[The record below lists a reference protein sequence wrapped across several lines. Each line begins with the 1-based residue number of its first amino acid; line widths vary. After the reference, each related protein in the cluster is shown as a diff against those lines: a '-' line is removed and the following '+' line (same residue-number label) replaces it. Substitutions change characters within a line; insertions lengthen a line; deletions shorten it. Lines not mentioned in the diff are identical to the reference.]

1 MVNDPPRHDRAN
13 GICFELVGV
22 TQTRGNRTV
31 LKNLTA
37 NLPDG
42 ELIALIGPSG
52 AGKTSLLRLL
62 NRLDDPTSGEIRFHG
77 NPLPAY
83 PARSIRR
90 RVGFVFQTPSMFP
103 GTVADNLMTAHSL
116 GRNRKAS
123 MAAGRM
129 EQVLRMVEL
138 DVDYASREAN
148 DLSGGEKQRVAL
160 ARALITE
167 PEVLLLDEPT
177 SALDPEVADRLIHT
191 LSRLRKETGLTVV
204 MVTHRLSE
212 ARIASTYT
220 VMLEAGQT
228 IEQGPTAQMLSSPA
242 HERTRAYL
250 ASGG

>member
-1 MVNDPPRHDRAN
+1 MAEQPHLHDRPN
-13 GICFELVGV
+13 GNCFELAEV

-31 LKNLTA
+31 LDRLTV

-62 NRLDDPTSGEIRFHG
+62 NRLDDPVSGEVRFRG
-77 NPLPAY
+77 NSLREY
-83 PARSIRR
+83 PVRSIRR
-90 RVGFVFQTPSMFP
+90 RVGFVFQTATMFP
-103 GTVADNLMTAHSL
+103 GTVADNLLTAHSL
-116 GRNRKAS
+116 GRNRKES
-123 MAAGRM
+123 MAAGRTL
-129 EQVLRMVEL
+129 EVLRLVEL
-138 DVDYASREAN
+138 DTDYAPRIAG

-160 ARALITE
+160 ARALITA

-191 LSRLRKETGLTVV
+191 LSRLRNETQLTIV

-212 ARIASTYT
+212 ARAASTYT
-220 VMLEAGQT
+220 VMLEAGRL
-228 IEQGPTAQMLSSPA
+228 IEQGPTAQMIANPA
-242 HERTRAYL
+242 HERTRAYI